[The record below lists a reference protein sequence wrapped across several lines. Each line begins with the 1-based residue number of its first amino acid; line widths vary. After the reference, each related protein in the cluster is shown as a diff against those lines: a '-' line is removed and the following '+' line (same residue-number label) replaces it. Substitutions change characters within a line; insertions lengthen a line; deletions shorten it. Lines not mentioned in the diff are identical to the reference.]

1 MPGVSTPPLR
11 RWGVRRRVLVAA
23 LIVLALTLAVT
34 GVFAW
39 RILSALLDSQGSA
52 IVPLPTRSSDVVF
65 VRSTMIAT
73 SGADSTTTPA
83 TTPTPRA
90 TNIVAVDASPTLDDD
105 STAEPSPAE
114 TSAPTPNA
122 SPVVKSTSVAT
133 TSTEQTPLATSDELS
148 RLDIVQE
155 IVNASMRNGD
165 PGRSSVWQ
173 GKTEIN
179 ILVLGVDRRPDGGD
193 QNSDVIIIAR
203 VDLIASTVSAVSLP
217 RDLLV
222 DVPDVYSG
230 KINGTYNAG
239 ITDDPDDKTAG
250 IVMVRDTIEVLY
262 GIPIDGYV
270 LIDFDGFEEVVDAV
284 GGIDVSVPEAIV
296 DEDYP
301 TIDYG
306 TERVEFAAGPQHMNG
321 DRALKYV
328 RTRNTDSDD
337 ARRERQIDVLLALF
351 DQGRDIDSIRSGD
364 EIIVALS
371 DTVQTNLGLEQ
382 QLTLARIARE
392 MNRTDIT
399 LTTLEAPLITGGY
412 TEDGAWVYF
421 SDPAA
426 VATFINDTLNSG
438 GDPLTTPGS

>member
-1 MPGVSTPPLR
+1 L
-11 RWGVRRRVLVAA
+11 LAA
-23 LIVLALTLAVT
+23 FVVLALSLAVA

-65 VRSTMIAT
+65 VRSTTTAT
-73 SGADSTTTPA
+73 PGADGTTTPA
-83 TTPTPRA
+83 TTLTPRV
-90 TNIVAVDASPTLDDD
+90 TNIVAVDPSPETEDD
-105 STAEPSPAE
+105 STAESSPAGA
-114 TSAPTPNA
+114 SAPTPDA
-122 SPVVKSTSVAT
+122 SPVLEPTAVLSRT
-133 TSTEQTPLATSDELS
+133 TEQTPLATSDELS

-173 GKTEIN
+173 GKSAIN

-193 QNSDVIIIAR
+193 QNSDVIILAR
-203 VDLIASTVSAVSLP
+203 VDLLESTVSAVSLP

-222 DVPDVYSG
+222 DVPGVYSG

-239 ITDDPDDKTAG
+239 VADDPDDKTAG
-250 IVMVRDTIEVLY
+250 IVMVRDTIEDLY

-284 GGIDVSVPEAIV
+284 GGIDVTVPEAIV

-306 TERVEFAAGPQHMNG
+306 TERVEFAAGPQRMGG

-351 DQGRDIDSIRSGD
+351 DRARDIDSIRSGD

-399 LTTLEAPLITGGY
+399 LTTLDAPLITGGY

-426 VATFINDTLNSG
+426 VAAFINDTLDSG